1 MAVGLTL
8 GGVNLSTFS
17 AASVAAG
24 IATSGG
30 VSPAAVKV
38 TVVDLT
44 VSGSLKLTG
53 VNSLTPAQM
62 AAVQAEVALRT
73 GNRPNLLVKMG
84 ASATVAG
91 RRLLDLSLPVTVTGH
106 GSNTMAAANSQIQL
120 QNALNLAAF
129 AFAGGA
135 ANATLDSTP
144 AVNAIL
150 DVEVTAPSYAMV
162 SSLQTML
169 ASATAL
175 QAALQTAGVSAT
187 VEVTTQPSTLT
198 ISAAARDA
206 STLLAAFGV
215 LAAAVAVLL

>member
-1 MAVGLTL
+1 MVVGLTL

-24 IATSGG
+24 IATSGS

-53 VNSLTPAQM
+53 INSLTPAQTI
-62 AAVQAEVALRT
+62 AVQAEIASRT
-73 GNRPNLLVKMG
+73 GNRANLLVKMG
-84 ASATVAG
+84 TSASMAG

-106 GSNTMAAANSQIQL
+106 GSNTTDAANSQLQL

-135 ANATLDSTP
+135 ANATLNNP
-144 AVNAIL
+144 PVVNAIL
-150 DVEVTAPSYAMV
+150 DVEVTAPSSAAV
-162 SSLQTML
+162 SSLQATF

-175 QAALQTAGVSAT
+175 QAALQAAGVSAS
-187 VEVTTQPSTLT
+187 VAVTTQPSTLT
-198 ISAAARDA
+198 VSAAARDA
-206 STLLAAFGV
+206 TALLTA
-215 LAAAVAVLL
+215 LAAAAAVLL